1 MSQCEPHP
9 HPAHV
14 NNSKFKIRNSKR
26 IESNQQFE
34 THNFELAFRF
44 VLTTI
49 AAMNKPE
56 DEFTLQLNPRP
67 KEKVSLDI
75 PADTLANLKKV
86 AASRDMSFEA
96 LLKLYIGQGL
106 RQDLAKSFSSRERQQ
121 QRF

>member
-1 MSQCEPHP
+1 
-9 HPAHV
+9 
-14 NNSKFKIRNSKR
+14 
-26 IESNQQFE
+26 
-34 THNFELAFRF
+34 
-44 VLTTI
+44 
-49 AAMNKPE
+49 MNKPE

-106 RQDLAKSFSSRERQQ
+106 RQDLAKSFSSRVIEATAQVLAKHIPSEAEIADILQEIRAETTS
-121 QRF
+121 